1 MSEARAD
8 IALIGLAVMGQ
19 NLVMNM
25 NDHGFTV
32 SVYNRTASV
41 TEEFLS
47 TTARGSKVISSSIG
61 SWCPPDGMRPKRC
74 EPGTKTIAPSANA
87 TSSV

>member
-1 MSEARAD
+1 
-8 IALIGLAVMGQ
+8 
-19 NLVMNM
+19 MNM

-47 TTARGSKVISSSIG
+47 TTARGSQSGKRRRACSRMTIIEMSHELSFSLHAQATA
-61 SWCPPDGMRPKRC
+61 SLKSDGESGLTGLIRSDVVSR
-74 EPGTKTIAPSANA
+74 EGVYA
-87 TSSV
+87 